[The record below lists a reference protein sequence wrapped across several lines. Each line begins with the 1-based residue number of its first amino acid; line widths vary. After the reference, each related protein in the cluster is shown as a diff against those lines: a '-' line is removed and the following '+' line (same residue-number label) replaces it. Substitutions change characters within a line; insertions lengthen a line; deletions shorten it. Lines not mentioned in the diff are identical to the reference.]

1 MKEYLK
7 KELDDII
14 AKQPRKRVDR
24 WLRIAVIFV
33 GILVSAFALNWFRDY
48 QTSQQSVIDV
58 VKSVSDKVSNIESTV
73 TRVENKIIRVEK
85 KQDISDSAQNRINK
99 LLING
104 LPKEDKREAKLLQ
117 EIYDQMKRDQSPQDR
132 RISDNESYIEPI
144 QPIEKELQVYV
155 EPIKKK
161 LR

>member
-1 MKEYLK
+1 MNEYLK

-24 WLRIAVIFV
+24 WLRILIIFV
-33 GILVSAFALNWFRDY
+33 SVLVSSFALNWLRDY
-48 QTSQQSVIDV
+48 QTSQQSVIDI
-58 VKSVSDKVSNIESTV
+58 VKSVSDKVTNIESTV
-73 TRVENKIIRVEK
+73 SRVEYRVIRVEK

-99 LLING
+99 LFINS
-104 LPKEDKREAKLLQ
+104 LPNEDKREAKLLQ
-117 EIYDQMKRDQSPQDR
+117 EIYDQMKRDQSPQDK